1 MNIIEHFSDFSDFFG
16 RDQAFWWEN
25 GALRKSILEGIQIH
39 NEQKPG

>member
-1 MNIIEHFSDFSDFFG
+1 MMNIIKHLVTFYG
-16 RDQAFWWEN
+16 RDKAFRWKN